1 MFDSVRWSGPH
12 ARADTIANLEARG
25 LSVALADELSD
36 VDDAADYRAAEAA
49 NARVIPPA

>member
-1 MFDSVRWSGPH
+1 VRWSGPH

-36 VDDAADYRAAEAA
+36 VDDAADYRAAEAV